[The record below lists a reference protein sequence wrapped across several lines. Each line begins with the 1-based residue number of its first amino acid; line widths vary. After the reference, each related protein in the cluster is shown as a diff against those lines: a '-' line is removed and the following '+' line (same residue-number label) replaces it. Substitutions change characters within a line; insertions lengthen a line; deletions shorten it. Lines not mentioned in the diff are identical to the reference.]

1 MGLANEINGL
11 RVSDVFV
18 FVSGLRNVKTD
29 SAHTAFLRI
38 LEYYRGIL
46 ILTTNRAVN
55 FDDAFYSRI
64 HLTLTFKPL
73 DQTSRE
79 DIWKNFLRG
88 SDISSSAIAEFASER
103 LNGRQIKNVVKMAR
117 LLAEDSDGAAIDAR
131 HIKDVLSVAREDFEI
146 R

>member
-1 MGLANEINGL
+1 MSEIKGLL
-11 RVSDVFV
+11 VSDIAVV
-18 FVSGLRNVKTD
+18 GSDAQNVDTD
-29 SAHTAFLRI
+29 VAYIAFLRI

-64 HLTLTFKPL
+64 HLTLTFNPL
-73 DQTSRE
+73 NLTSRE
-79 DIWKNFLRG
+79 GIWRNFLRG

-103 LNGRQIKNVVKMAR
+103 LNGRQIKNVVKMAK
-117 LLAEDSDGAAIDAR
+117 LLAEDSDRAAISAQ
-131 HIKDVLSVAREDFEI
+131 HIRDVLSVARDDFET